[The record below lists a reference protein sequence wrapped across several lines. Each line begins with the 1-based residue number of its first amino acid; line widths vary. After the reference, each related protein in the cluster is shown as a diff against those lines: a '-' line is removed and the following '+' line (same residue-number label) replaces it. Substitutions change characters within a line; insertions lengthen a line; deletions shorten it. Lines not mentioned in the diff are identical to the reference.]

1 MNKDAYYFPH
11 FSNARHDRKL
21 KRLRKQFGIEGYGIY
36 FMLLEVLRDQED
48 FSYPIEDLDLLADEF
63 GTSTEKVQTVVNKYD
78 LFATTEDE
86 FFFSPNMI
94 EYLRP
99 YLERSRRARD
109 AALKRWSE
117 HKSDANAHANALPEQ
132 SAGNASK
139 GEESIVKE
147 KILEKST
154 NKLVIWIEAKTP
166 RVQKLKQPITDEE
179 AERIMEE
186 YDATLTKEILESMD
200 NHKDLLKKYV
210 SANKTFRSWAKNR
223 NGGATP
229 GTVAPLTRITQ

>member
-48 FSYPIEDLDLLADEF
+48 FSYPVEDLDLLADEF
-63 GTSTEKVQTVVNKYD
+63 GTSTEKVQTVVSKYD
-78 LFATTEDE
+78 LFAVTDDQ

-99 YLERSRRARD
+99 YLERSQRARD

-139 GEESIVKE
+139 VKDSKE
-147 KILEKST
+147 EKSKVKDIPT
-154 NKLVIWIEAKTP
+154 LEEFKEHARHACIQANADFE
-166 RVQKLKQPITDEE
+166 KLKFSIAMKYHTWVDEGWKDGHGKDIKNWKLKFNNTLPHLRPIGL
-179 AERIMEE
+179 
-186 YDATLTKEILESMD
+186 DAFKEQYTELTKVTS
-200 NHKDLLKKYV
+200 
-210 SANKTFRSWAKNR
+210 
-223 NGGATP
+223 G
-229 GTVAPLTRITQ
+229 